1 MDARLIRAELADE
14 DDVLFAIADRLTG
27 EMDDEL
33 SDEGAV
39 LAEAT
44 PGQRIVYLLFTAG
57 AEIAGG
63 GLRGYLDGESGRT
76 LAETASAADEV
87 GAAEHAAILRELES
101 VFPGGGVPVDD
112 DARADALDLLG
123 DDALAELD
131 LLEARWEE
139 REDELRG
146 LLEAR
151 VETAPEEFFRD
162 SAG

>member
-1 MDARLIRAELADE
+1 MDARLIRTELGDE
-14 DDVLFAIADRLTG
+14 DDVLFAIADRLTD

-33 SDEGAV
+33 SDEAAI

-44 PGQRIVYLLFTAG
+44 PGQRAVYLLFTAG
-57 AEIAGG
+57 AEIAGS
-63 GLRGYLDGESGRT
+63 GLRGYLESESGRAV
-76 LAETASAADEV
+76 AETATAADDV
-87 GAAEHAAILRELES
+87 GAAEHAAILRELEA

-123 DDALAELD
+123 DDALTELD

-151 VETAPEEFFRD
+151 VEATPGEFFQD

>member
-1 MDARLIRAELADE
+1 MDARLIRTELGDE
-14 DDVLFAIADRLTG
+14 DDVLFAIADRLTD

-33 SDEGAV
+33 SDEAAI

-44 PGQRIVYLLFTAG
+44 PGQRAVYLLFTAG
-57 AEIAGG
+57 AEIAGS
-63 GLRGYLDGESGRT
+63 GLRGYLESESGRAV
-76 LAETASAADEV
+76 AETAAAADEV
-87 GAAEHAAILRELES
+87 GAAEHVAILRELEG

-123 DDALAELD
+123 DDALTELD

-151 VETAPEEFFRD
+151 VEATPGEFFQD